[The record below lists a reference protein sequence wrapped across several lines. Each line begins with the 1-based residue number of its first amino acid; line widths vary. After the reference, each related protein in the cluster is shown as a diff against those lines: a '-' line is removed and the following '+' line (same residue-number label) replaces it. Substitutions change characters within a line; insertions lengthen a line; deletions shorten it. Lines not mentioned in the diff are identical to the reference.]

1 MKSDYL
7 YSLIK
12 KFLIVALGNLI
23 YSLVVYCF
31 LLPSNLVTGGTTGLA
46 LTVNYFWDIPL
57 TSFVLFFNAIMLI
70 VGFLFL
76 GKEFASSTILSS
88 ILYPFFLECYEYF
101 LPNCLIT
108 QDLLLCTIFSGI
120 GIGIGLGIVIRS
132 GASTGGM
139 DIPPLLLQKYFHI
152 PVSVSLY
159 GFDFCILLL
168 QILFR
173 PTENVLYGLI
183 LILVYTFT
191 LDKMLMLG
199 TSKTEIKII
208 SAQSKKIA
216 EAILSQVDRGV
227 TFLNGEGGYSHNET
241 KVLLSVVSNREL
253 VKIERITHE
262 IDPECFMIINRVSEV
277 RGKGF
282 SIKKY

>member
-1 MKSDYL
+1 MKFDFI
-7 YSLIK
+7 SLIK
-12 KFLIVALGNLI
+12 KFFIVALGNFI

-46 LTVNYFWDIPL
+46 LTVNYFWNIPL
-57 TSFVLFFNAIMLI
+57 TGFVLFFNVIMLF

-76 GKEFASSTILSS
+76 GKEFASTTILSS
-88 ILYPFFLECYEYF
+88 VLYPFFLECYERI

-108 QDLLLCTIFSGI
+108 QDLLLCTIFSGL

-132 GASTGGM
+132 GSSTGGM
-139 DIPPLLLQKYFHI
+139 DIPPLLLQKYLRI
-152 PVSVSLY
+152 PVSISLY
-159 GFDFCILLL
+159 AFDFCILLL

-173 PTENVLYGLI
+173 PAENVLYGLI

-208 SAQSKKIA
+208 SNQSKKIA
-216 EAILSQVDRGV
+216 EAILSKVDRGV
-227 TFLNGEGGYSHNET
+227 TFLDGEGGYLHNET

-253 VKIERITHE
+253 VKIEKIIHD